1 MLMDNHMTEYILKH
15 SRKKDKELKYDFMPS
30 ILEIIE
36 RPAHK
41 AGTVIILSAFTLLI
55 AAIVWACLSKIDVVV
70 TSNGSIQPVG
80 NISSLNSYTSG
91 TIKSINVEEG
101 AYVKKGDILVEL
113 DTQSIEIDVESLNS
127 QREILEAQKVIYT
140 LIKNGEDVSN
150 VDITTYSENLQPYIM
165 TIIDNDKAYRNNF
178 SVLESA
184 KENAGLTRDIAQ
196 IKRDDYNV
204 DSNIS
209 MAEFNAQELVLKQ
222 AENEFIQAE
231 LNVLKA
237 QTSYSE
243 QINPSISDINSKL
256 KQAESE
262 LEKYQLSLEYQKI
275 TAPVN
280 GYINSIAVNNIGE
293 TVTSAQQIATIVPA
307 DTPVEM
313 VCYVK
318 NMDIADIQV
327 NMNAEIKL
335 EAYPYNK
342 YGTVKGTVKYISPS
356 SFNSEQLGS
365 VYLVKLDI
373 TDVPEGINIVSG
385 LSGSVEIKT
394 DKRTVMDYF
403 LDPII
408 KGFGESLKEK

>member
-1 MLMDNHMTEYILKH
+1 MDNHMTEYVLKH

-30 ILEIIE
+30 LLEIIE
-36 RPAHK
+36 CPAHK
-41 AGTVIILSAFTLLI
+41 AGTVIIFGIFTLLI
-55 AAIVWACLSKIDVVV
+55 AAIVWACMSEIDVVI
-70 TSNGSIQPVG
+70 TSSGSIQPVG

-113 DTQSIEIDVESLNS
+113 DTQSIDIDVESLSS
-127 QREILEAQKVIYT
+127 QKEILEAQKVIYT

-150 VDITTYSENLQPYIM
+150 IDITSYSENLQPYIM
-165 TIIDNDKAYRNNF
+165 TIIDNDKAYRNNL
-178 SVLESA
+178 SVLEST
-184 KENAGLTRDIAQ
+184 KENAGLNRDIAQ
-196 IKRDDYNV
+196 IKRDDYNIDPNV
-204 DSNIS
+204 S

-231 LNVLKA
+231 INVLNA

-243 QINPSISDINSKL
+243 QVNSNISDINNKL
-256 KQAESE
+256 KQAEAE
-262 LEKYQLSLEYQKI
+262 LEKYRLSLEYQKI

-293 TVTSAQQIATIVPA
+293 AITSAQQIATIVPA

-318 NMDIADIQV
+318 NMDIADIKV
-327 NMNAEIKL
+327 GMEAEIKL

-342 YGTVKGTVKYISPS
+342 YGTVKGIVKYISPS
-356 SFNSEQLGS
+356 SFNSEQMGS
-365 VYLVKLDI
+365 VYLVKLELD
-373 TDVPEGINIVSG
+373 DSNENINIISG

-394 DKRTVMDYF
+394 DKRTVMEYF

>member
-1 MLMDNHMTEYILKH
+1 MGNPMTEYVLKH
-15 SRKKDKELKYDFMPS
+15 SKKKDQELKYDFMPS
-30 ILEIIE
+30 LLEIIE

-41 AGTVIILSAFTLLI
+41 AGTVIILSVFTLLI
-55 AAIVWACLSKIDVVV
+55 AAIVWACMSEIDVVI
-70 TSNGSIQPVG
+70 TSSGSIQPVG

-113 DTQSIEIDVESLNS
+113 DTQSIDIDVESLNS
-127 QREILEAQKVIYT
+127 QKEILEAQKVIYT
-140 LIKNGEDVSN
+140 LIKNGEDISN
-150 VDITTYSENLQPYIM
+150 VDITSYSENLQPYIM
-165 TIIDNDKAYRNNF
+165 TIIDNDKAYRNNL
-178 SVLESA
+178 SILEST
-184 KENAGLTRDIAQ
+184 KENAGLNRDIAQ
-196 IKRDDYNV
+196 IKRDDYNI

-222 AENEFIQAE
+222 AENEFIQADINL
-231 LNVLKA
+231 LNAK
-237 QTSYSE
+237 TSYSE
-243 QINPSISDINSKL
+243 QINSNISEINNKL

-293 TVTSAQQIATIVPA
+293 AVTSAQQIATIVPA

-318 NMDIADIQV
+318 NMDIADIKV
-327 NMNAEIKL
+327 GMEAEIKL

-342 YGTVKGTVKYISPS
+342 YGTVKSTVKYISPS

-365 VYLVKLDI
+365 VYLVKLELD
-373 TDVPEGINIVSG
+373 DSNENINIISG

-394 DKRTVMDYF
+394 DKRTVMEYF
-403 LDPII
+403 LDPIM

>member
-1 MLMDNHMTEYILKH
+1 MDNHMTEYILKH

-165 TIIDNDKAYRNNF
+165 TIIDNDKAYRNNL

-204 DSNIS
+204 DSNNS

-243 QINPSISDINSKL
+243 QINSSISDINSKL

-365 VYLVKLDI
+365 VYLVNLDI

>member
-1 MLMDNHMTEYILKH
+1 MDNHMTEYILKH

-30 ILEIIE
+30 LLEIIE

-41 AGTVIILSAFTLLI
+41 AGTVIILSVFTLLI
-55 AAIVWACLSKIDVVV
+55 VAIVWACLSKIDVVV
-70 TSNGSIQPVG
+70 TSSGSIQPVG

-140 LIKNGEDVSN
+140 LIKNSEDVSN

-165 TIIDNDKAYRNNF
+165 TIIDNDKAYRNNL

-204 DSNIS
+204 DSNVS

-243 QINPSISDINSKL
+243 QINSSISDINSKL

-307 DTPVEM
+307 DAPVEM

-342 YGTVKGTVKYISPS
+342 YGAVKGTVKYISPS

-373 TDVPEGINIVSG
+373 DNSNPDIHVMSG

>member
-1 MLMDNHMTEYILKH
+1 MDNHMTEYILKH

-41 AGTVIILSAFTLLI
+41 AGTVIILSVFTLLI

-165 TIIDNDKAYRNNF
+165 TIIDNDKAYRHNL

-243 QINPSISDINSKL
+243 QINSSISDINSKL

>member
-1 MLMDNHMTEYILKH
+1 MDNKMSEYMLKH
-15 SRKKDKELKYDFMPS
+15 SKKKDKELKYDFMPS
-30 ILEIIE
+30 LLEIIE

-41 AGTVIILSAFTLLI
+41 AGTVIIFGVFTLLI
-55 AAIVWACLSKIDVVV
+55 AVIVWACLSKIDVVI
-70 TSNGSIQPVG
+70 TSSGTMQPVG
-80 NISSLNSYTSG
+80 NISTLNTYASG
-91 TIKSINVEEG
+91 IVKAINVEEG
-101 AYVKKGDILVEL
+101 AYVKAGDVLIEL
-113 DTQSIEIDVESLNS
+113 DTQGIDIDVESLNN
-127 QREILEAQKVIYT
+127 QKEILEAQKEIYT
-140 LIKNGEDVSN
+140 MIKNGKDVTT
-150 VDITTYSENLQPYIM
+150 VDVAKYSSNLQPYIL
-165 TIIDNDKAYRNNF
+165 TIIDNDKAYQNNL
-178 SVLESA
+178 SILEST

-196 IKRDDYNV
+196 IKYDDYNT
-204 DSNIS
+204 NPAIS

-222 AENEFIQAE
+222 AENEYLQAE
-231 LNVLKA
+231 MNIFNA

-243 QINPSISDINSKL
+243 QINSSISEINSRL

-262 LEKYQLSLEYQKI
+262 LERYQLSLEYQKI

-293 TVTSAQQIATIVPA
+293 AVTSTQQIATIVPA
-307 DTPVEM
+307 DSPIEM

-318 NMDIADIQV
+318 NMDIADIKIG
-327 NMNAEIKL
+327 MEAEIKL

-365 VYLVKLDI
+365 VYLVKLEI
-373 TDVPEGINIVSG
+373 TDVPDSINIVSG

-394 DKRTVMDYF
+394 DKRTVMEYF

>member
-1 MLMDNHMTEYILKH
+1 MDNHMTEYILKH

-30 ILEIIE
+30 LLEIIE

-41 AGTVIILSAFTLLI
+41 AGTVIILSVFTLLI

-113 DTQSIEIDVESLNS
+113 DTQSIDIDVESLNS
-127 QREILEAQKVIYT
+127 QGEILEAQKVIYT

-150 VDITTYSENLQPYIM
+150 VDITTYSKNLQPYIM
-165 TIIDNDKAYRNNF
+165 TIIDNDKAYRNNL

-243 QINPSISDINSKL
+243 QINSSISDINSKL

-307 DTPVEM
+307 DAPVEM

-342 YGTVKGTVKYISPS
+342 YGTVKYISPS